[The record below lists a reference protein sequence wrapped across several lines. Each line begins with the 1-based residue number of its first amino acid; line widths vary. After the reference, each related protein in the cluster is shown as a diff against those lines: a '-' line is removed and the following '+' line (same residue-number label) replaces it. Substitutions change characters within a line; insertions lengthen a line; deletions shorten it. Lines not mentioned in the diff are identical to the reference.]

1 MDLKIF
7 TLSKVNQ
14 RSYDITYIWSLIKM
28 IQMNLFK
35 KQKQTLETNLWL
47 LKGTDGGWTGSLGLA
62 YVHYLYGMT
71 GQ

>member
-1 MDLKIF
+1 
-7 TLSKVNQ
+7 
-14 RSYDITYIWSLIKM
+14 M